1 MLEKFNVGLLDLFSI
16 LLPGG
21 FLVGLVWQAGWIQ
34 DWPLVQNIPEGWT
47 SGAVFAAVAYVFG
60 HFVHM
65 IASYLDDLVFKKV
78 KDWKWPDETLVNMV
92 IKFKD
97 SEIGVIDRE
106 YFNAFKWSLAY
117 LMQHQ
122 PRMYE
127 AVEKHIAES
136 KFFRSFTIVLLIAG
150 VWAFTQERWAE
161 GVLSLILTLLSL
173 VRYTTQRQ
181 KSIDSAYQYVIAA
194 KGKMV

>member
-1 MLEKFNVGLLDLFSI
+1 MLEKFNVGLLDLLSI

-21 FLVGLVWQAGWIQ
+21 FLVGLISQAGWIQ
-34 DWPLVQNIPEGWT
+34 GWSLVQNISAEWT

-65 IASYLDDLVFKKV
+65 IASWLDDLIFNKV
-78 KDWKWPDETLVNMV
+78 KEWKWPDDTLVNIIV
-92 IKFKD
+92 KFKD
-97 SEIGVIDRE
+97 SEIGEIDRA

-122 PRMYE
+122 PMMYQ

-136 KFFRSFTIVLLIAG
+136 KFFRSFSIVLLIAG
-150 VWAFTQERWAE
+150 VWAFTEQRWAE
-161 GVLSLILTLLSL
+161 GVLSLLLTILSL
-173 VRYTTQRQ
+173 VRYATQRQ

-194 KGKMV
+194 KGKGK

>member
-1 MLEKFNVGLLDLFSI
+1 MIEKFNLGLLDLLSI

-21 FLVGLVWQAGWIQ
+21 LLVGLVWQSGWVS
-34 DWPLVQNIPEGWT
+34 DWPLFQKIPAGWA
-47 SGAVFAAVAYVFG
+47 SGSVIAASSYVLG

-92 IKFKD
+92 IQIKD
-97 SEIGVIDRE
+97 REIGEIDRK

-117 LMQHQ
+117 LMLHQ
-122 PRMYE
+122 PLLYQ

-136 KFFRSFTIVLLIAG
+136 KFFRSFAIVLLS
-150 VWAFTQERWAE
+150 FTAIFKADELE
-161 GVLSLILTLLSL
+161 VTESISL
-173 VRYTTQRQ
+173 VLRI
-181 KSIDSAYQYVIAA
+181 KSC
-194 KGKMV
+194 K